1 MNEIALIGP
10 ISDVQADILG
20 ALLEYDLHV
29 NVMVAEPQKV
39 MLNDKRLRTT
49 AINIA
54 KHNDVRSALRG
65 YNALI
70 LAYNDNLTDIEANDT
85 TRRYYASTLR
95 AAREAGIK
103 RIIVVGSP
111 MSEAFFVST
120 LRRLRDIDGTFIS
133 TRGDFAHRTAN
144 AILHT

>member
-20 ALLEYDLHV
+20 ALLECDFCV

-39 MLNDKRLRTT
+39 MLNDSRLRIS
-49 AINIA
+49 AINIT
-54 KHNDVRSALRG
+54 KHNAVRAALRG
-65 YNALI
+65 YDALV
-70 LAYNDNLTDIEANDT
+70 LAYKDDLTDVEANDT

-95 AAREAGIK
+95 AAHEAGIK

-133 TRGDFAHRTAN
+133 TRGNFPHRTAN
-144 AILHT
+144 ALI